1 MDEPDREDADSDE
14 KDGKQEE
21 SPDKKESGDKAGEE
35 GGDSI
40 KVSDVFLNMNL
51 PGEKSQ
57 TMNSRNKDDDDE
69 VDFERDDD

>member
-1 MDEPDREDADSDE
+1 
-14 KDGKQEE
+14 
-21 SPDKKESGDKAGEE
+21 
-35 GGDSI
+35 
-40 KVSDVFLNMNL
+40 MNL